1 MNEIEQ
7 NVWRTVRA
15 VTVLAVLVVL
25 LLVAGSV
32 ANLFDRSPV
41 GGWGGS
47 PLGAT
52 SSPTLQEP
60 TGPGVRVQSYAEI
73 VPGVNNTAH
82 AWALGP
88 DQGGSMSSNSVAD
101 EQALSAA
108 AESVWPRATL
118 APLARSGLAEKPAV
132 AGDLA
137 TPAPTA
143 VMLPLATSAAPAPS
157 GPPPLGAGAAL
168 FVVQQPLAN
177 LRGGPGTEYPI
188 LGVTHAGNRY
198 PITGRNGEWWQVTV
212 NDGIP
217 VDAAWIHSALGVS
230 EGNAGAVPVV
240 SAGAAGNVAPTVT
253 PTRLPSYG
261 DSEAHPG
268 AWGREEMRSYSVA
281 MERHSEANTLVA
293 YALIQDNQAIVGDLY
308 LLVTHAG
315 QQWRS
320 GPSSYAVSGVTKPA
334 DPASPENKTYNA
346 KIDFPRFLHPDLD
359 LTGEWGITLV
369 DGNNT
374 PLSVTTV
381 VQIAPNDPQRE
392 IYLHYRKV
400 KL

>member
-25 LLVAGSV
+25 LLVAGSI
-32 ANLFDRSPV
+32 ANLFDRSLV

-47 PLGAT
+47 T

-88 DQGGSMSSNSVAD
+88 DQQGSMSSNSVAD

-118 APLARSGLAEKPAV
+118 AMVALSALTEKPAV
-132 AGDLA
+132 VGDLA
-137 TPAPTA
+137 TLAPTA

-157 GPPPLGAGAAL
+157 GGGPLGALPAL

-177 LRGGPGTEYPI
+177 LRSGPGTEYPI

-212 NDGIP
+212 NGGI
-217 VDAAWIHSALGVS
+217 AWMHSALGVT
-230 EGNAGAVPVV
+230 EGDVGAVPAI
-240 SAGAAGNVAPTVT
+240 STLPAAPTVGLVGGANDTEPTAT

-261 DSEAHPG
+261 
-268 AWGREEMRSYSVA
+268 YTVA

-293 YALIQDNQAIVGDLY
+293 YALIQDNQAIVGNLY

-334 DPASPENKTYNA
+334 DPGSPENKTYNA

>member
-32 ANLFDRSPV
+32 ANLFDRSLV

-47 PLGAT
+47 T

-88 DQGGSMSSNSVAD
+88 DQQGSMSSNSVAD

-118 APLARSGLAEKPAV
+118 AMVARSGLAEKPAV
-132 AGDLA
+132 VGDLVTP

-143 VMLPLATSAAPAPS
+143 VMLPTIASASPAF
-157 GPPPLGAGAAL
+157 L
-168 FVVQQPLAN
+168 VQQPLAN

-198 PITGRNGEWWQVTV
+198 PITGRSEEWWQVTV
-212 NDGIP
+212 NGG
-217 VDAAWIHSALGVS
+217 VAWMHSALGVT
-230 EGNAGAVPVV
+230 EGDAVTVSAISTLPAVPTVGLV
-240 SAGAAGNVAPTVT
+240 GGANDTEPTAT

-261 DSEAHPG
+261 
-268 AWGREEMRSYSVA
+268 YSVA

-293 YALIQDNQAIVGDLY
+293 YALIQDSQAIVGDLY
-308 LLVTHAG
+308 LLVTHGG

>member
-1 MNEIEQ
+1 
-7 NVWRTVRA
+7 
-15 VTVLAVLVVL
+15 
-25 LLVAGSV
+25 
-32 ANLFDRSPV
+32 
-41 GGWGGS
+41 
-47 PLGAT
+47 
-52 SSPTLQEP
+52 
-60 TGPGVRVQSYAEI
+60 
-73 VPGVNNTAH
+73 
-82 AWALGP
+82 
-88 DQGGSMSSNSVAD
+88 
-101 EQALSAA
+101 
-108 AESVWPRATL
+108 
-118 APLARSGLAEKPAV
+118 
-132 AGDLA
+132 
-137 TPAPTA
+137 
-143 VMLPLATSAAPAPS
+143 
-157 GPPPLGAGAAL
+157 
-168 FVVQQPLAN
+168 VVQQPLAN
-177 LRGGPGTEYPI
+177 LRSGPGTEYPI

-212 NDGIP
+212 NGGI
-217 VDAAWIHSALGVS
+217 AWMHSALGVT
-230 EGNAGAVPVV
+230 EGDASAVPAISTL
-240 SAGAAGNVAPTVT
+240 SAVPTVGLVGGANDTEPTAT

-268 AWGREEMRSYSVA
+268 AWGREQMRSYSVA

-320 GPSSYAVSGVTKPA
+320 SPSSYAVSGVTKPA

-374 PLSVTTV
+374 PLSVTTL

>member
-1 MNEIEQ
+1 M
-7 NVWRTVRA
+7 
-15 VTVLAVLVVL
+15 
-25 LLVAGSV
+25 
-32 ANLFDRSPV
+32 
-41 GGWGGS
+41 
-47 PLGAT
+47 
-52 SSPTLQEP
+52 
-60 TGPGVRVQSYAEI
+60 
-73 VPGVNNTAH
+73 
-82 AWALGP
+82 
-88 DQGGSMSSNSVAD
+88 
-101 EQALSAA
+101 
-108 AESVWPRATL
+108 
-118 APLARSGLAEKPAV
+118 
-132 AGDLA
+132 
-137 TPAPTA
+137 
-143 VMLPLATSAAPAPS
+143 
-157 GPPPLGAGAAL
+157 
-168 FVVQQPLAN
+168 VQQPLAN
-177 LRGGPGTEYPI
+177 LRGGPGTKYPI

-198 PITGRNGEWWQVTV
+198 AITGRSEEWWQVTV
-212 NDGIP
+212 NGG
-217 VDAAWIHSALGVS
+217 VAWMHSALGVT
-230 EGNAGAVPVV
+230 EGNAGAVPAI
-240 SAGAAGNVAPTVT
+240 SAGSGVRGSPWDGTGALEAVPAAVAPSGTEVPTAT

-261 DSEAHPG
+261 
-268 AWGREEMRSYSVA
+268 YSVT
-281 MERHSEANTLVA
+281 MERHSEANTLVV

-359 LTGEWGITLV
+359 LIGEWGITLV

>member
-7 NVWRTVRA
+7 NVWRSVRA
-15 VTVLAVLVVL
+15 LTTLTVLVVL
-25 LLVAGSV
+25 LLIAGSIANTFDLSLAAGWERGV
-32 ANLFDRSPV
+32 AT
-41 GGWGGS
+41 
-47 PLGAT
+47 A
-52 SSPTLQEP
+52 PTLQEP
-60 TGPGVRVQSYAEI
+60 TGPGIRVQSYAEI
-73 VPGVNNTAH
+73 IPGVQNTAH
-82 AWALGP
+82 AWALAP
-88 DQGGSMSSNSVAD
+88 D
-101 EQALSAA
+101 EQGQMESMTVANQQKLQANAQSLWPAA
-108 AESVWPRATL
+108 PTPG
-118 APLARSGLAEKPAV
+118 APLAMTGRSGLGNKETN
-132 AGDLA
+132 AGVVTNL
-137 TPAPTA
+137 PTA
-143 VMLPLATSAAPAPS
+143 PEGQPPRPVAVVMSPTISS
-157 GPPPLGAGAAL
+157 GVPVLL
-168 FVVQQPLAN
+168 VQQPLAN
-177 LRGGPGTEYPI
+177 LRGGPGTAYPI
-188 LGVTHAGNRY
+188 LGMTHAGNRY
-198 PITGRNGEWWQVTV
+198 PIVARSGEWWQITAS
-212 NDGIP
+212 GAP
-217 VDAAWIHSALGVS
+217 AWIHGALGVT
-230 EGNAGAVPVV
+230 EGNAGAVTVV
-240 SAGAAGNVAPTVT
+240 DAPPLTERIDAAPAALSPIVTEAPTAT

-261 DSEAHPG
+261 
-268 AWGREEMRSYSVA
+268 YSVA

-346 KIDFPRFLHPDLD
+346 KIDFPRFLHPTLD
-359 LTGEWGITLV
+359 LIGEWTITLV